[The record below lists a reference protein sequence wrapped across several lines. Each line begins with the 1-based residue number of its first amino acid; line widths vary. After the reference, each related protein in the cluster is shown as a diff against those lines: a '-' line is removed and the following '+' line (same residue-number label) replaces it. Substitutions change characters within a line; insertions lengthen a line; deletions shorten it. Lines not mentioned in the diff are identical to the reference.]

1 MPAGNPF
8 RAKASRSRLG
18 SIARTNGNQG
28 GGDKKAGLPPTML
41 MTQQRNLAFRHR
53 HPILLPMSLLIQTA
67 NPNVKQSRPVD
78 GRPLNYIGMG
88 GNY

>member
-28 GGDKKAGLPPTML
+28 GGDKKAGLPPTMRL
-41 MTQQRNLAFRHR
+41 TQANHLAFRHR
-53 HPILLPMSLLIQTA
+53 HTILLSMSSLIQTA
-67 NPNVKQSRPVD
+67 NPRVNPTPPISSQPKNFVTRRWV
-78 GRPLNYIGMG
+78 
-88 GNY
+88 